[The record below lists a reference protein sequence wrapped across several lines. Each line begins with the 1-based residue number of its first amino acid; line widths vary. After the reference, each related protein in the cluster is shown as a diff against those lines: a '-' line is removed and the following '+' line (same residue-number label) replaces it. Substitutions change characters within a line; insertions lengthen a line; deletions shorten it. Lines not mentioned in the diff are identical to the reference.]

1 MLKVLNFVLHCL
13 EHLLFL
19 IFMNFIELFDEKRV
33 SVVGIVR
40 FFLLKGVFSRVT
52 IFLLVFALAGVYK

>member
-1 MLKVLNFVLHCL
+1 
-13 EHLLFL
+13 
-19 IFMNFIELFDEKRV
+19 MNFIELFDEKRV